1 MQLICLIRV
10 FMTWESVPNSLFLNC
25 PLCLLHKIVIE
36 HMCYYSYKK
45 QAEGWLIR
53 ITISKIVSVIK
64 RFWEWKFTI
73 WFTISTNLLLFQYK
87 FVIQSIYWT
96 FAIKNSQSSWN
107 EKFLIDVFLLSGKV
121 HLRSLYSKT
130 FVNEFGS
137 NPWKISLGHS
147 KWEWK
152 WKLLLLIYYTWGLQ
166 LFLKAGQK
174 GHHSVTPNHNTGK
187 IHRK

>member
-45 QAEGWLIR
+45 QAEGWLIK

-64 RFWEWKFTI
+64 RFSEWKFTI
-73 WFTISTNLLLFQYK
+73 LVVDPKHFYVLICISLYLHQYTVLLPN
-87 FVIQSIYWT
+87 WT
-96 FAIKNSQSSWN
+96 KW
-107 EKFLIDVFLLSGKV
+107 KFLIGVFLLSGKV

-166 LFLKAGQK
+166 LFFK
-174 GHHSVTPNHNTGK
+174 GRPERPSFRYAESQ
-187 IHRK
+187 HRQNSS